1 MNMGLGI
8 RGKLFLLS
16 LGLITA
22 TLVMAELA
30 LTPSLE
36 RELTQNIHLDLQARA
51 KLLKREVQYHLHSQN
66 RIQPLSTQLPPER
79 RQKLSLLTRELS
91 QEAHLRMTLIAPD
104 GAVLGDSEVDDHNLL
119 QLENHGG
126 RPEVKTA
133 LQGQVG
139 TSVRQSTTLD
149 HRMMY
154 VALPLQ
160 QDQKTVGVL
169 RVALPLSHVD
179 KSIWR
184 LRELLVGASLL
195 ALGVTALIST
205 LAAHRISRTLRM
217 LAHSARRMTRGEL
230 DERTHAP
237 GSDEIATLG
246 QSLDQLAMNLA
257 EALRQLKNERDLL
270 EGILEG
276 MQEGVLVLDRD
287 NRVRHAN
294 PALREMMVIGPDTIG
309 KPLLEVIR
317 NAELAEIFNKVRAHQ
332 SPESGEVDQ
341 TGLKPRRLQIQAAPL
356 PGEPGN
362 LLAVLIDVTQ
372 LRRLES
378 LRKDFVAN
386 ASHELRTPVACVRS
400 AAETLRTAMDD
411 PEAAKG
417 FLEMIE
423 RNATRLHQLVEDLL
437 DLSRI
442 ESKEFR
448 LQLDELDLATF
459 TRSLLE
465 QYQPIAFPKAIHLDM
480 RMEEGLKSQ
489 VDRRALEQILG
500 NLLDN
505 AIKYCPSRSTI
516 CIEAQE
522 TGESIRMRVI
532 DDGPGIPKPHLS
544 RLFERFYR
552 VDPGRS
558 RALGGTGLGLA
569 IVKHLVEA
577 MGGKVSVESEVGKG
591 SCFAFTL
598 KSARKENQ
606 KDL

>member
-1 MNMGLGI
+1 MIRMGLGI

-36 RELTQNIHLDLQARA
+36 RELTQNIHRDLEARG
-51 KLLKREVQYHLHSQN
+51 KLLKREVQHQIKTLN
-66 RIQPLSTQLPPER
+66 AQPSNT
-79 RQKLSLLTRELS
+79 LTTLTHELS
-91 QEAHLRMTLIAPD
+91 QQAHLRLTLVAPD
-104 GAVLGDSEVDDHNLL
+104 GRVLGDSDLTESELL
-119 QLENHGG
+119 RIENHGE
-126 RPEVKTA
+126 RPEIKAA

-139 TSVRQSTTLD
+139 TSIRQSTTLD

-160 QDQKTVGVL
+160 QDQQTLGVL

-179 KSIWR
+179 QSIWR
-184 LRELLVGASLL
+184 LRELLIGASLL

-276 MQEGVLVLDRD
+276 MQEGVLVLDRN

-294 PALREMMVIGPDTIG
+294 PALREMLVIGPDAIG

-317 NAELAEIFNKVRAHQ
+317 NAELADIFNKARAHQ

-341 TGLKPRRLQIQAAPL
+341 TGLKPRRLQVQAAPL

-362 LLAVLIDVTQ
+362 LLAVLVDVTQ

-386 ASHELRTPVACVRS
+386 ASHELRTPVASVRS

-411 PEAAKG
+411 PEAAVG
-417 FLEMIE
+417 FLDMIE
-423 RNATRLHQLVEDLL
+423 RNATRLHLLVEDLL

-442 ESKEFR
+442 ESREFR
-448 LQLDELDLATF
+448 LQWCDLELASFTQNLLDT
-459 TRSLLE
+459 
-465 QYQPIAFPKAIHLDM
+465 YQPLAQPKAIHLEMGVPEDM
-480 RMEEGLKSQ
+480 KAQ

-505 AIKYCPSRSTI
+505 AIKYCPTASTI
-516 CIEAQE
+516 RIEASLV
-522 TGESIRMRVI
+522 TGQSTQGDAPGIRMQVV
-532 DDGPGIPKPHLS
+532 DNGPGIPRMHLS

-598 KSARKENQ
+598 KNAHTHL
-606 KDL
+606 D